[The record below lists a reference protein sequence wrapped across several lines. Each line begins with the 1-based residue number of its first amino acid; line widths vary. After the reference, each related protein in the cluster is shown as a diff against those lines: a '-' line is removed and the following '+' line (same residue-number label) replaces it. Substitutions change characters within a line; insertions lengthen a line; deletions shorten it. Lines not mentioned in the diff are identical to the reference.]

1 MSRPYAGAGR
11 CNVKTTREIT
21 RAYGWL
27 AKSITIPPGAD
38 FTVATD
44 AAGITG
50 IIGWL
55 ESHSIPGEARGWP
68 FRFPVYRG
76 DVDVETATRATR
88 IQRRAGRN

>member
-1 MSRPYAGAGR
+1 M
-11 CNVKTTREIT
+11 KTTREIV

-27 AKSITIPPGAD
+27 SKSITIPAGAD

-44 AAGITG
+44 APGLSG

-55 ESHSIPGEARGWP
+55 ESHAVPPEARGWP

-76 DVDVETATRATR
+76 DVDARTASMAAR
-88 IQRRAGRN
+88 IQRRAGRV